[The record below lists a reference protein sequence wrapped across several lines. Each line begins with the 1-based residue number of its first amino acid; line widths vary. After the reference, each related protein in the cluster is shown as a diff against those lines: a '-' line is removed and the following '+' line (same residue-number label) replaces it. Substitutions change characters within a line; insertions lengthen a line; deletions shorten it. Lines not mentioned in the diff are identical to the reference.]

1 MLKRYSFS
9 FLSALVNSVE
19 VHFETSDSGF
29 FLKHSPRQS
38 GNTAAA
44 DITSNPARTKVDQES
59 ILSIDRFTTVQSTQP
74 VSIRASYGP
83 FSTKQTVPARFIVP
97 DTIESQGDHT
107 QVRKCYFFIK
117 RRCDNSTN

>member
-1 MLKRYSFS
+1 M
-9 FLSALVNSVE
+9 NSVE